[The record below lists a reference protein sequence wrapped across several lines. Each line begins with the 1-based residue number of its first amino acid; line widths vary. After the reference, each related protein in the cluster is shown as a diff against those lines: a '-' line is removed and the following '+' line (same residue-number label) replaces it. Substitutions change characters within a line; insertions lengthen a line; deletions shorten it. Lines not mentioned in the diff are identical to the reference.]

1 MVTLNC
7 ATSPKVEWQ
16 LDSLGDGGINFSSS
30 ILTPVMAPAA
40 LGAKPN
46 IQEHSARASNWC
58 KYERQGSNIDKLA
71 KETSSDIRLPTF
83 AGCISQ
89 ASSPDPRITCT
100 FHLFRMSHNSH

>member
-40 LGAKPN
+40 LGAEPN
-46 IQEHSARASNWC
+46 VR
-58 KYERQGSNIDKLA
+58 ERDESFELVQV
-71 KETSSDIRLPTF
+71 
-83 AGCISQ
+83 
-89 ASSPDPRITCT
+89 
-100 FHLFRMSHNSH
+100 